1 MSGGRG
7 WTSPWWEAIRQSGA
21 LVALACVLAMFS
33 NGLRSDGLPWLGNG
47 LPASPATAEGEL
59 GLEIPLEEAQ
69 ILFFTKEAVFLDAR
83 SPEVY
88 ARGHIEGALNLPWSF
103 FEERASAVL
112 ANIPKETPIVT
123 YCDGESCGLS
133 YELAVALIA
142 RGYTHVMVLTNGWS
156 VWTEHDLPTTT
167 GP

>member
-1 MSGGRG
+1 MNRMGR
-7 WTSPWWEAIRQSGA
+7 TSPWWEAIRQSGA
-21 LVALACVLAMFS
+21 LVALACVLAVVS
-33 NGLRSDGLPWLGNG
+33 NGLRSDGLPWLGSD
-47 LPASPATAEGEL
+47 SPVSNVTVGGGL

-88 ARGHIEGALNLPWSF
+88 ARGHIEGALNLPWGA
-103 FEERASAVL
+103 FEERAPVVL

-142 RGYTHVMVLTNGWS
+142 RGYTHVMVLANGWS
-156 VWTEHDLPTTT
+156 VWTAHDLPTST